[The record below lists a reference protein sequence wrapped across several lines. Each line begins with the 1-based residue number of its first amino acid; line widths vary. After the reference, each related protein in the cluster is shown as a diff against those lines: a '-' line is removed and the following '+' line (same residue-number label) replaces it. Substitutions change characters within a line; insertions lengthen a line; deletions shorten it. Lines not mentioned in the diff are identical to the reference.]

1 MDQPKTL
8 SEALCLIYTNPG
20 VDYLTDPDRL
30 VAVFADIAPDR
41 KAERAQLELLVQSG
55 CVAKL
60 AAARDKTAGEVKALV
75 NQAVTVL
82 ADTYLMD
89 RHKAEAL
96 CNTYVKALSG
106 KAYTPA
112 TPKTDP
118 PKPIIDTRTTTG
130 TQKPTGG
137 GTKKPTGGGTKTP
150 TGGGTKTPTGGG
162 KSGGTKTPTGGGK
175 SGGTKTTESN
185 GKTVTIR
192 GSKISVTSST
202 PTQTPPGSGCGTGLL
217 WAIVAFVAVYF
228 LSALNGYETPFLNGL
243 FTAIGVLM
251 VSLFLS
257 GGKKKQ

>member
-89 RHKAEAL
+89 RHKAEVL
-96 CNTYVKALSG
+96 CTTYVKALSG

-118 PKPIIDTRTTTG
+118 PKPINDTPTTT
-130 TQKPTGG
+130 
-137 GTKKPTGGGTKTP
+137 GTKKPTGGGKT
-150 TGGGTKTPTGGG
+150 G
-162 KSGGTKTPTGGGK
+162 SA
-175 SGGTKTTESN
+175 KTTVNN

-217 WAIVAFVAVYF
+217 WAIAAFVLVYF
-228 LSALNGYETPFLNGL
+228 LSASNGYETPFLNGL
-243 FTAIGVLM
+243 FVAIGVLA
-251 VSLFLS
+251 LS
-257 GGKKKQ
+257 FFFPGGKKKQ